1 VGQVAPG
8 QKLKITL
15 QYTAK
20 LDDGLVRQQALKLLK
35 QRVSEN
41 ASLRAAEAQPVL
53 TAITETAVD
62 TDPKSK
68 KKPPPPKVTAKTT
81 AGTERPTP
89 SSSMSLARGD
99 MKTPDADSID
109 VNSQD
114 YMNALNQALEA
125 FESGLEHFQ
134 IPCYVSTVQ
143 EVHEPGQPIPYNIH
157 NTLYLDVVCPSVRPE
172 IITLT
177 SPATRC
183 INFGK
188 VSIGHKSIR
197 KIAIKNISESTIE
210 VCRRKAG

>member
-134 IPCYVSTVQ
+134 IPCYVST
-143 EVHEPGQPIPYNIH
+143 
-157 NTLYLDVVCPSVRPE
+157 LYLDVVCPSVRPE

-188 VSIGHKSIR
+188 VSIGHKSIQ